1 MKIISSAEA
10 RKRFAEITDE
20 VRQGKTSYS
29 IVRHGREV
37 ARLMPPAQESN
48 LQISPKLKRELAG
61 FFTRYDDAL
70 KELAKR

>member
-1 MKIISSAEA
+1 MKTISAAEA

-37 ARLMPPAQESN
+37 ARLMPPITHQNIDTNLEADIQE
-48 LQISPKLKRELAG
+48 
-61 FFTRYDDAL
+61 FFSEYGDVLT
-70 KELAKR
+70 ELAKQ